1 MEDAP
6 VMDEGINLDDI
17 LNSIQEG
24 ISILD
29 RDLTVLKVNQIMK
42 NTYQENLP
50 LVGKKCYVCY
60 QNASIP
66 CDPCPS
72 LRCLET
78 GVTESAIV
86 KGPPDSPVEWI
97 ELYAYPVKDAK
108 TGEVTKVIEFV
119 RDITERTRIL
129 NDLYQERTQQ
139 RIILNG
145 ISSNITL
152 VDENLTIKWV
162 NSTAAKSVGKTP
174 SEIIGLKCYEN
185 WANFDHPCDNC
196 PSLKAI
202 ESGKTSRYVRKT
214 TEGVIWDEKSE
225 PIYDLN
231 GNLVGIVEMATDITD
246 QRKAEKKLI
255 EAQKMDS
262 IGNLAA
268 GVAHDF
274 NNMLGGIIG
283 YTSLLLQ
290 EEKNEEK
297 RGFLDGI
304 LHAANRSSD
313 LTQKLLAFG
322 RRGKNLVQSVD
333 LNTVIKKVFSILKYS
348 IAKTIMLK
356 TEFDENLCNIAADPS
371 QMNQLVM
378 NLTVNAAEA
387 MPEGGIL
394 LVKTKN
400 IQVDDSNGT
409 LFPDLQPGNYIQLI
423 IKDTGIGID
432 EETKKHLF
440 EPFFTTK
447 KEGKVKGTG
456 LGLATAY
463 GIVKNHAG
471 IIDVFSKENEGATF
485 TLYFPQVNG
494 NESKENIQELKEGKK
509 EEIYNSDYRKT
520 ILIVEDEELIRKMLI
535 EITKKLGYSVLFA
548 ENGLMGV
555 EIYLKYYNTID
566 LVILDMIMPIMGGK
580 EAYIKIKE
588 INPKVK
594 VLLSTGFGQNEE
606 AQSLLN
612 LGINGLLA
620 KPYEFEE
627 FSKKIQEI
635 LEN

>member
-1 MEDAP
+1 MKD
-6 VMDEGINLDDI
+6 DINLDDI

-42 NTYQENLP
+42 NTYKENLP

-66 CDPCPS
+66 CNPCPS

-78 GVTESAIV
+78 GETEISIV

-108 TGEVTKVIEFV
+108 TGEINKVIEFV
-119 RDITERTRIL
+119 RNITERTKIL
-129 NDLYQERTQQ
+129 NDLYQERAQQ
-139 RIILNG
+139 RIILDG
-145 ISSNITL
+145 IPLSITF
-152 VDENLTIKWV
+152 VDENLNIKWT
-162 NSTAAKSVGKTP
+162 NITAANSVNKTP
-174 SEIIGLKCYEN
+174 NELIGVKCYKI
-185 WANFDHPCDNC
+185 WADIDRPCENC

-202 ESGKTSRYVRKT
+202 ETGKTSRYVRKT
-214 TEGVIWDEKSE
+214 PKGIMWDEISE
-225 PIYDLN
+225 PIYDFN
-231 GNLVGIVEMATDITD
+231 GNLVGIVEVATDITD

-274 NNMLGGIIG
+274 NNMLGGILG

-297 RGFLDGI
+297 RGFLEGI
-304 LHAANRSSD
+304 LDAATRSSD
-313 LTQKLLAFG
+313 LTKKLLAFG
-322 RRGKNLVQSVD
+322 RRGKNLVQPVD
-333 LNTVIKKVFSILKYS
+333 LNIVIRKVFSILKYT
-348 IAKTIMLK
+348 IAKTIMLE
-356 TEFDENLCNIAADPS
+356 TQFEENLYYIDADPS

-400 IQVDDSNGT
+400 IQMDDSNRT
-409 LFPDLQPGNYIQLI
+409 LFPDLQNGNYVQLI
-423 IKDTGIGID
+423 IKDTGTGID

-456 LGLATAY
+456 LGLATVY
-463 GIVKNHAG
+463 GIVKSHSG
-471 IIDVFSKENEGATF
+471 LIEVFSEENEGATF
-485 TLYFPQVNG
+485 SVFFPQGKRDKSEG
-494 NESKENIQELKEGKK
+494 NVQEFNEDKK
-509 EEIYNSDYRKT
+509 EEIVMPDSRKT
-520 ILIVEDEELIRKMLI
+520 ILIVEDEEIIRKMLI
-535 EITKKLGYSVLFA
+535 KIAEKLGYSVLFA
-548 ENGLMGV
+548 ENGQKGV
-555 EIYLKYYNTID
+555 EVYLEYYTTID
-566 LVILDMIMPIMGGK
+566 LVILDMKMPIMGGK
-580 EAYIKIKE
+580 EAYIKMKE
-588 INPKVK
+588 KNPHVK
-594 VLLSTGFGQNEE
+594 VLLSTGYGQNEE

-620 KPYEFEE
+620 KPFKFEML
-627 FSKKIQEI
+627 SKKIQEI
-635 LEN
+635 LDN